1 VSRAMALGLV
11 AVLLLEGCGPG
22 RFMVN
27 KVDQNQPT
35 VEGFR
40 YFLPRPYLLVTNM
53 VIAPTPTVLPSGGG
67 GGGGGAGGGG
77 AGAGGTGG
85 ATGGGGS
92 HAATPGTPPGDGTAP
107 SPPIIS
113 TVTLQVVWLPDYS
126 QEYAVSVEGGR
137 AGSFNGAL
145 QLANGWMLIG
155 VNQQN
160 VSGTAETM
168 QAVSGFLGTL
178 FSAAGLGTAAA
189 GAKAAAAQVVEAQV
203 PPKPFLLLFRINNNN
218 TLEEVSTCRVN
229 ELLARAGAGTLV
241 TNPASQC
248 PKPTQ

>member
-1 VSRAMALGLV
+1 MSRAMALGLV